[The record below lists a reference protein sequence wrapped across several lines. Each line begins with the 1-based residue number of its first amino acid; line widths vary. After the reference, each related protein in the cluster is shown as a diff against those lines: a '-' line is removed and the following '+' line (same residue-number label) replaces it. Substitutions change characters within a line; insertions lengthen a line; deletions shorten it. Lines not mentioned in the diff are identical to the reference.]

1 MAKALYNTDV
11 DCDKLCEVFA
21 VTHGFSPFAA
31 LSLAPDALRRRYV
44 RLRGLTEGGA
54 AADSLL
60 ALDAA
65 DDLFACCVFL
75 ELGFFALDAAR
86 AQVAPVQRPAQR
98 TLEESALYRSAV
110 RAQQKQ

>member
-1 MAKALYNTDV
+1 M
-11 DCDKLCEVFA
+11 FA